1 MCKAEFIDKTCTS
14 NVNLMAVCDS
24 QKRFSFIDAGYP
36 GSAHDVT
43 VFANTKLHQK
53 LTTNIDSVLNSNINH
68 LIGDSG
74 FQLAPYLLTPY
85 ADRGNLDVTKIRYN
99 KKLPQIRYIIE
110 QAFSL
115 LKGRIRRLKYLD
127 INTSRIQKI
136 IAACVLHN
144 ITLQYPEE
152 DALMTD
158 ICILPSPPEIVA
170 LHLPAETAGSEKQ
183 EFIATIL

>member
-1 MCKAEFIDKTCTS
+1 MCKADFIDRTCTS
-14 NVNLMAVCDS
+14 SVNLVAVCDS
-24 QKRFSFIDAGYP
+24 QKFFFSLMQ
-36 GSAHDVT
+36 VT
-43 VFANTKLHQK
+43 QVQLMTSLYLQIQR
-53 LTTNIDSVLNSNINH
+53 LTTNIVSALNSNINH

-74 FQLAPYLLTPY
+74 VQLAPYLLTPY
-85 ADRGNLDVTKIRYN
+85 ADRGNLDVTKNRYN

-158 ICILPSPPEIVA
+158 ICILPSPPEIAA